1 VVWAV
6 SLSTPDLC
14 TRGLT
19 TGRRIRRFR
28 GLGNG
33 FIHPSLPKSPLPQR
47 WFLTTIRCTTKIVF
61 VENQLSPGSV
71 SFSLL
76 PAAHP
81 MLVQQQRVRSP
92 TLGKFS
98 RRNCTGGGFRA
109 SPAHPL
115 SGEVHGHRGLTLG
128 PEGSEEPPGPSPR
141 PPRRRIASLA
151 GQRRIGTTPYTDVAA
166 PAVRD
171 PTLGETG
178 RLLPLTPTWRL
189 RLFIARLWNARPHR
203 SIQSSGGGLSRG
215 HTLRYPQ
222 RNLGVSQ
229 LDIPSAAELKGP
241 SLGRMATAAPPGA
254 AAPRGLR
261 IRTGKAR
268 LP

>member
-1 VVWAV
+1 MVWAV
-6 SLSTPDLC
+6 SLSTLDLC
-14 TRGLT
+14 TQGLT
-19 TGRRIRRFR
+19 IGRRIRRFR

-115 SGEVHGHRGLTLG
+115 SGEVHG
-128 PEGSEEPPGPSPR
+128 
-141 PPRRRIASLA
+141 PPRDDVGVGGLRRTSRP
-151 GQRRIGTTPYTDVAA
+151 QPTAA
-166 PAVRD
+166 AAENC
-171 PTLGETG
+171 LSCGAAA
-178 RLLPLTPTWRL
+178 RL
-189 RLFIARLWNARPHR
+189 RNRRKPPVPEDAAQKARPHR

-215 HTLRYPQ
+215 HALRYPQ

-241 SLGRMATAAPPGA
+241 RWGEW
-254 AAPRGLR
+254 PRR
-261 IRTGKAR
+261 HPRTPRRRGG
-268 LP
+268 

>member
-1 VVWAV
+1 MVWAV
-6 SLSTPDLC
+6 SLSTLDLC
-14 TRGLT
+14 TQGLT
-19 TGRRIRRFR
+19 IGRRIRRFR

-115 SGEVHGHRGLTLG
+115 SGEVHGPPRDDVGVG
-128 PEGSEEPPGPSPR
+128 GSEEPPDPSPR

-151 GQRRIGTTPYTDVAA
+151 GQRRGCETDGNRRFRRTPPKKPALTVRSKVAA
-166 PAVRD
+166 VA
-171 PTLGETG
+171 
-178 RLLPLTPTWRL
+178 
-189 RLFIARLWNARPHR
+189 F
-203 SIQSSGGGLSRG
+203 RG
-215 HTLRYPQ
+215 AT
-222 RNLGVSQ
+222 
-229 LDIPSAAELKGP
+229 PSATPKGT
-241 SLGRMATAAPPGA
+241 SG
-254 AAPRGLR
+254 
-261 IRTGKAR
+261 
-268 LP
+268 

>member
-151 GQRRIGTTPYTDVAA
+151 GQRRIGTTPYTA
-166 PAVRD
+166 
-171 PTLGETG
+171 G
-178 RLLPLTPTWRL
+178 RL
-189 RLFIARLWNARPHR
+189 RLFAIRHLGRRVGYYPLHR
-203 SIQSSGGGLSRG
+203 RGGSGYSSPASGMPALTVQSKVAAVAFRG
-215 HTLRYPQ
+215 AT
-222 RNLGVSQ
+222 
-229 LDIPSAAELKGP
+229 PSATPKGT
-241 SLGRMATAAPPGA
+241 SG
-254 AAPRGLR
+254 
-261 IRTGKAR
+261 
-268 LP
+268 

>member
-128 PEGSEEPPGPSPR
+128 PKGSEEPSGPSPR

-151 GQRRIGTTPYTDVAA
+151 GYSGSGYYPLHRRGGSGCSW
-166 PAVRD
+166 
-171 PTLGETG
+171 PTAGG
-178 RLLPLTPTWRL
+178 DGWLLPLTPTWRL
-189 RLFIARLWNARPHR
+189 RLF
-203 SIQSSGGGLSRG
+203 
-215 HTLRYPQ
+215 T
-222 RNLGVSQ
+222 
-229 LDIPSAAELKGP
+229 SA
-241 SLGRMATAAPPGA
+241 S
-254 AAPRGLR
+254 
-261 IRTGKAR
+261 
-268 LP
+268 